1 MIGLIWAEAKG
12 GVIGLD
18 GVMPW
23 HLPEDLAHF
32 RAVTLGSPVVM
43 GRKTWE
49 SLPDAFRP
57 LPGRENVVITRN
69 ADWSAPGA
77 QPVGS
82 LDAALELT
90 SEMSE
95 SVWII
100 GGGELFREALDRADR
115 IELTEINA
123 DIPGDTF
130 APEIPET
137 WQRLNSE
144 PEEGWAVSSTGLEYR
159 FVSFAPLT
167 PR

>member
-1 MIGLIWAEAKG
+1 MIGLIWAEARG
-12 GVIGLD
+12 GVIGRD

-32 RAVTLGSPVVM
+32 RAITLGSPVIM

-49 SLPDAFRP
+49 SLPEAFRP
-57 LPGRENVVITRN
+57 LPGRDNVVITRN
-69 ADWSAPGA
+69 ADWSSPGA
-77 QPVGS
+77 QRAGS
-82 LDAALELT
+82 LESALELT
-90 SEMSE
+90 TPSNE

-123 DIPGDTF
+123 DIAGDTY
-130 APEIPET
+130 APDLPAT

-144 PEEGWAVSSTGLEYR
+144 PEDGWSVSSTGVEYR
-159 FVSFAPLT
+159 FVSLAPRT